1 MAATFDCIHSINQS
15 REDWKIKVRI
25 VRLWSIAPHAVS
37 NEPTSLEM
45 VLQDEAGDRIGAF
58 VRKGVARHHSRFLR
72 EGRAFILTQFGVVE
86 NSGSYRTTHHAF
98 KVMFQYSTTVRP
110 VVDNNKIHSHGFCF
124 TPFSDIICGDSR
136 EEYLVDIIGRLAAVG
151 EIQKVVVNG
160 RQEQRLDILLDDD
173 KRNYLEVTLWG
184 ALANDVLR
192 YMKGP
197 TRCPIIV
204 IVQWCKIRVF
214 KGIKKVS
221 NSLFASRLFIHPTM
235 DEVSTFVE
243 SLKAAGVEIEKRPIH
258 LPNQPTLS
266 VEDEILHCPNRK
278 YICQLRGG
286 PLDADCVIYAEVVSV
301 DTERGWYYIG
311 CQKCAKKVLPDGD
324 GFYCDKCNEFV
335 KSVSPRFRVWC
346 RVYDASSST
355 DVLIF
360 DKEFATFM
368 KCSAA
373 ELKESIGRMDVTGV
387 CEGNGFD
394 KIIGKKFLFR
404 VRISEDYAKGLPC
417 GIIVNGMTDD
427 ENTVKSFLD
436 KWDQQVPSPKCVS
449 QTPSIEETESTEDS
463 SSTITPSEVIEV
475 GFANGGEHVEKS
487 HIAYNLRK
495 GKKIKLEADEE

>member
-1 MAATFDCIHSINQS
+1 MAATFNCIRSINQS
-15 REDWKIKVRI
+15 REDWKIKVCI

-72 EGRAFILTQFGVVE
+72 EGRAFILMQFGVVE

-110 VVDNNKIHSHGFCF
+110 VVDNNKIHSHGFYF

-197 TRCPIIV
+197 THCPIIV

-221 NSLFASRLFIHPTM
+221 NSLFASHLFIHPTM

-243 SLKAAGVEIEKRPIH
+243 
-258 LPNQPTLS
+258 
-266 VEDEILHCPNRK
+266 
-278 YICQLRGG
+278 
-286 PLDADCVIYAEVVSV
+286 SV

-335 KSVSPRFRVWC
+335 KSVSLRFRVWC

-360 DKEFATFM
+360 DKEFAAFI

-373 ELKESIGRMDVTGV
+373 ELKEMDVTGV

-404 VRISEDYAKGLPC
+404 VRILEDYAKGLPC

-436 KWDQQVPSPKCVS
+436 EWDQQAPSPKCVA
-449 QTPSIEETESTEDS
+449 QTPSIEKNESTEDS

-475 GFANGGEHVEKS
+475 GSANGDENVEKS

-495 GKKIKLEADEE
+495 GKKIKLEANEE